1 MKGNASTH
9 ERLAERLASILTKL
23 NIGHQLNVQELAREF
38 QVSTRTIERDF
49 DRLNSYLPLIQDENT
64 KRYYLEPSYLG
75 RFKLQDI
82 QNFAQLSGISD
93 LYPTLDMSF
102 IRELLDERANQVFS
116 AKGYYFEDAK
126 QFAEHFKLLAGAIY
140 KRQQIELLYSDQVQ
154 IIQPYRLIH
163 HHGIWY
169 LAGVIQGE
177 LKTYRLS
184 QLQQV
189 KLVFKAESFEHDSE
203 VLKMLTD
210 EDSIWFGR
218 QKQQVLVK
226 VQPAVTVFFKERR
239 LFPEQQIEQELE
251 SGELLISCQIRHEMQ
266 LLPLVRYWLP
276 YVKIIEPIHFQQK
289 LEQDLQGY
297 LRSAG

>member
-49 DRLNSYLPLIQDENT
+49 DRLNSYLPLIQDEHT

-126 QFAEHFKLLAGAIY
+126 QFAEHFKLLASAIY
-140 KRQQIELLYSDQVQ
+140 KREQVKLQYSDQLQ

-169 LAGVIQGE
+169 LAAVSE
-177 LKTYRLS
+177 SKLRTYRLS
-184 QLQQV
+184 QVQQL
-189 KLVFKAESFEHDSE
+189 KLVSEAESFAHDPE
-203 VLKMLTD
+203 ILKMLAD

-218 QKQQVLVK
+218 QKQQVLIR
-226 VQPAVTVFFKERR
+226 VQPEVAVFFKERR
-239 LFPEQQIEQELE
+239 LFPEQQIEQETE
-251 SGELLISCQIRHEMQ
+251 VGELVISCQIRHEMQ

-276 YVKIIEPIHFQQK
+276 YVKIIDPIHFQQK